1 MTLVI
6 IKKQIIALHNE
17 VYFTM
22 SFKKYK
28 GKIKSILVRFLIYNK
43 IFLFNIGILLV
54 LIQLVNDNG
63 GELIALNSGFSF
75 SLVVLLLL
83 TLLILGVIAVLKLLE
98 SFGRRQL

>member
-1 MTLVI
+1 M
-6 IKKQIIALHNE
+6 ALQHE

-28 GKIKSILVRFLIYNK
+28 GKIKSILVRFLIYNL
-43 IFLFNIGILLV
+43 IFLFNIGILLI
-54 LIQLVNDNG
+54 LIQLVND
-63 GELIALNSGFSF
+63 ESTATVVLNSGFSF

-98 SFGRRQL
+98 SFGRRES